1 MDSYYSNNEFDV
13 GEFNKAFESAQ
24 KIKIDEENDE
34 ELDLLSQE
42 IEKEQLHNMTF
53 GNIFINM
60 KEEVF
65 GTIYDL
71 LSFNYDSSILEI
83 FSKNNRLFY
92 LGIFLILLCFV
103 LYIISYLFFY
113 PKPKDKNFNLNAN
126 IGLPKDYK
134 LSYYPYKQQDAK
146 EIIESRQTIANLKKK
161 LVDSRVKIKGLE
173 SQIASK
179 PSVPITP
186 VVDTNQDIEYEVD
199 DEVLNSDMI
208 PEIVKEQMKNQVLN
222 E

>member
-24 KIKIDEENDE
+24 KMKVDEENDE

-42 IEKEQLHNMTF
+42 IEKEKLHNMTF

-71 LSFNYDSSILEI
+71 LSFNYDNSILEI

-113 PKPKDKNFNLNAN
+113 PQPKDKNFNINAN
-126 IGLPKDYK
+126 IGVPKDYK

-146 EIIESRQTIANLKKK
+146 EIIENRQTIANLKKK

-173 SQIASK
+173 SQINLK

-186 VVDTNQDIEYEVD
+186 VVSADQNIEYEVD

>member
-24 KIKIDEENDE
+24 KMKVDEENDE

-42 IEKEQLHNMTF
+42 IEKEKLHNMTF

-71 LSFNYDSSILEI
+71 LSFNYDNSILEI

-126 IGLPKDYK
+126 IGVPKDYK

-173 SQIASK
+173 NQIASK
-179 PSVPITP
+179 PSVPTP
-186 VVDTNQDIEYEVD
+186 VINTDQDIEYEVD